1 MTLQELKTKEIKKG
15 SKDVASFIISLY
27 NDSSKTFLKQQ
38 RDWYI
43 NERFARGEHW
53 IVYNKTLNKIQP
65 IPVSDGEIRRT
76 VNKIRAQIRGV
87 KNFIKRNQPRWE
99 VHPDDITDAAL
110 KEAQSKNKLIQNVY
124 RTRKFPGILTDQIV
138 NAMKYSF
145 GIIEGGV
152 IKKDG
157 KDYLDFWVDDTF
169 DIVFDPSATCVQN
182 ARFIVKTIKKPITS
196 IKNEYDVKNIGSD
209 NKEAASEYKE
219 LLEREKYSQGGN
231 KSNEDLETAIVYEFW
246 LKWIEGD
253 KVKIKVITCV
263 VDQVLRVYE
272 PNYRRYPFFGY
283 SLEKNANSIYGDAWI
298 KDLISLNKSL
308 DKTVSQVES
317 YIQRMLAGKY
327 LIKQGVEVSSI
338 TDKGAEKIYYK
349 GSVPPI
355 QQQLQPLPA
364 APFTYINTLERFIE
378 ELGGIREASLGRVP
392 SSIQSGKGIEALQAA
407 DASTV
412 AEPIENLELELEEI
426 GEFILEIISD
436 YQVASEEIVED
447 NQKIK
452 YIGDVA
458 NVPPNVIVIK
468 PSQVKVVI
476 VPEIAYTE
484 DARMERLMQLVSAGV
499 IDPQTVLEKL
509 SISNIGDIIQR
520 MQKIKDEDFKQ
531 EMIKQKESH
540 RSEGQGPEDAA
551 SLADQENVQ
560 MLSGQDVPMTP
571 QALWVPE
578 HLSLHMSFLQE
589 NRQDIESNPT
599 VKELFEAHINNESSY
614 AQ

>member
-1 MTLQELKTKEIKKG
+1 
-15 SKDVASFIISLY
+15 
-27 NDSSKTFLKQQ
+27 
-38 RDWYI
+38 
-43 NERFARGEHW
+43 
-53 IVYNKTLNKIQP
+53 
-65 IPVSDGEIRRT
+65 
-76 VNKIRAQIRGV
+76 
-87 KNFIKRNQPRWE
+87 
-99 VHPDDITDAAL
+99 
-110 KEAQSKNKLIQNVY
+110 
-124 RTRKFPGILTDQIV
+124 
-138 NAMKYSF
+138 
-145 GIIEGGV
+145 
-152 IKKDG
+152 
-157 KDYLDFWVDDTF
+157 
-169 DIVFDPSATCVQN
+169 
-182 ARFIVKTIKKPITS
+182 
-196 IKNEYDVKNIGSD
+196 
-209 NKEAASEYKE
+209 
-219 LLEREKYSQGGN
+219 
-231 KSNEDLETAIVYEFW
+231 
-246 LKWIEGD
+246 
-253 KVKIKVITCV
+253 
-263 VDQVLRVYE
+263 
-272 PNYRRYPFFGY
+272 
-283 SLEKNANSIYGDAWI
+283 
-298 KDLISLNKSL
+298 
-308 DKTVSQVES
+308 
-317 YIQRMLAGKY
+317 MLAGKY
-327 LIKQGVEVSSI
+327 LVKQGVEVSSI

-355 QQQLQPLPA
+355 QQQLQPLPT

-392 SSIQSGKGIEALQAA
+392 ASIQSGKGIEALQAA

-531 EMIKQKESH
+531 EMVKQKESH
-540 RSEGQGPEDAA
+540 RSEGQGPEDTAD
-551 SLADQENVQ
+551 LADQENLQ
-560 MLSGQDVPMTP
+560 MSIGTPPPITP
-571 QALWVPE
+571 QALWTPE
-578 HLSLHMSFLQE
+578 HTQLHMAFIQE
-589 NRQDIESNPT
+589 NQDAYNQNKQIFDE
-599 VKELFEAHINNESSY
+599 HIQNEQQY